1 MDRQEDK
8 SCHAYSLRAG
18 RMILGPA
25 SLPFPRVQLRKQLL
39 SLGDAQPLN
48 RQDHI
53 QSARADW
60 DTGCLMYFNRLTL
73 MITSYKD
80 GRGGGCVEDEEMMRW
95 RVGTVEAHVLSW
107 YVGGLT
113 YPWEKYQCRASRL
126 CLSATVEYDDMTHL
140 YSALIFLAISDG
152 YPCVCA
158 STSGVNRR
166 RSGSGVKWNLWCCA
180 FPPASEHVQEYR
192 CQLFS
197 HLM

>member
-8 SCHAYSLRAG
+8 SCHACSLRAG

-80 GRGGGCVEDEEMMRW
+80 GRRGGGDMWRMR
-95 RVGTVEAHVLSW
+95 R
-107 YVGGLT
+107 
-113 YPWEKYQCRASRL
+113 
-126 CLSATVEYDDMTHL
+126 
-140 YSALIFLAISDG
+140 
-152 YPCVCA
+152 
-158 STSGVNRR
+158 
-166 RSGSGVKWNLWCCA
+166 
-180 FPPASEHVQEYR
+180 
-192 CQLFS
+192 
-197 HLM
+197 